1 MITINVKE
9 DEEQILKY
17 QTHKHTFTCTKKNK
31 NNYFIIKE
39 DEGFGRLD
47 GKMKGT
53 KLKTP
58 KCRFHFPRFPMRV
71 TTFLEPLLEKDAS
84 EMVIKKADMN
94 LTRIKKYMLR
104 SLFQDRSAECTDSRK
119 KFFNLN
125 FDQFLEE
132 LGLTESDYMLALQ
145 RGVTGRGYMFLK
157 RDCNQ
162 VFINNF
168 NRNIMSQLHAN
179 NDFQLCID
187 EHQVAAYVINYL
199 CKNEA
204 GQSKMLREVDD
215 QCAKEGLGYSEKLK
229 RFADALDQS
238 REVSVQ
244 VQLYIMKL

>member
-1 MITINVKE
+1 
-9 DEEQILKY
+9 
-17 QTHKHTFTCTKKNK
+17 
-31 NNYFIIKE
+31 
-39 DEGFGRLD
+39 
-47 GKMKGT
+47 MKGT

-58 KCRFHFPRFPMRV
+58 KCRFHFLRFPMRV